1 MSMTEILNKYTAG
14 QTTLEETNAALAE
27 MGAGIHLEPGK
38 NELTA
43 EETAAAK
50 ADSAA
55 TANGFGLLDT
65 GTGTLDI
72 DVFVFQ
78 NDLFQ
83 IAGEVVCPFI
93 QGGNHGTVKA
103 DLCGSIFLVGMAEL
117 HQCTK
122 HRILL

>member
-50 ADSAA
+50 ADTAA
-55 TANGFGLLDT
+55 TANGYGLLDT
-65 GTGTLDI
+65 GTGSLDKVLVK
-72 DVFVFQ
+72 DGHLV
-78 NDLFQ
+78 DCDCGEMYALCM
-83 IAGEVVCPFI
+83 IAGKTFRV
-93 QGGNHGTVKA
+93 QGTA
-103 DLCGSIFLVGMAEL
+103 LVEAE
-117 HQCTK
+117 
-122 HRILL
+122 

>member
-50 ADSAA
+50 
-55 TANGFGLLDT
+55 
-65 GTGTLDI
+65 I
-72 DVFVFQ
+72 DP
-78 NDLFQ
+78 
-83 IAGEVVCPFI
+83 AY
-93 QGGNHGTVKA
+93 
-103 DLCGSIFLVGMAEL
+103 L
-117 HQCTK
+117 HQNNK
-122 HRILL
+122 PQGDGLAVLLYLRSDTSHKERTYKNVGPFFCPG